1 MLQQILADQNVMFF
15 LIHAFLIG
23 GITGFFAASRATKRF
38 KKKLRSQSKAYEEL
52 MNSLETSAPE
62 KKHGGNYME
71 IIHMNQY
78 PKKVSGMAY

>member
-1 MLQQILADQNVMFF
+1 MLQQILADQNLMFF
-15 LIHAFLIG
+15 LFHAFLIG
-23 GITGFFAASRATKRF
+23 GLMGYFIASRTTQNF
-38 KKKLRSQSKAYEEL
+38 KKKLKSQSKAYEEL